1 MFSILAIRV
10 SGLPEALDH
19 SVQAG
24 LGSLCKQCGL
34 WRTRAFFFCSW
45 GFETLIT
52 VVRHEGTVPT

>member
-34 WRTRAFFFCSW
+34 WRTRAFFFAP
-45 GFETLIT
+45 GGLKL
-52 VVRHEGTVPT
+52 